1 MKKNQR
7 TWILRPRACT
17 PSHTKAPPKL
27 TQTAKMCNGVWVGVR
42 GVQRGLQQLGLVT
55 ARVVRALQ
63 PQLRRVR
70 DRALLCRPAAHVCLL
85 LASTSRCVRGCR
97 AVAAEDVIKREAVGC
112 ATRAPC
118 SAEAWGGCR
127 RWAWCAELL
136 TQAGARR
143 VPFYG
148 GVRACAAVWCEDQ
161 GEAHTVPLGLED
173 RSKFKELLAAG
184 APRHPIGRFRPR
196 RPGGRGTFS
205 NFELWAPVRSPF

>member
-1 MKKNQR
+1 MGGRTHASTATRSWCPECSTASRADDPRRTRDTHMRWRSGNLLNVCPEYADRSCGGRACHILFESARGGRRFYFVVVSRRVCFPCCLGVACGLFETLADMKKNQR

-85 LASTSRCVRGCR
+85 LVYITLRARMQSRRG
-97 AVAAEDVIKREAVGC
+97 
-112 ATRAPC
+112 
-118 SAEAWGGCR
+118 
-127 RWAWCAELL
+127 
-136 TQAGARR
+136 
-143 VPFYG
+143 
-148 GVRACAAVWCEDQ
+148 
-161 GEAHTVPLGLED
+161 
-173 RSKFKELLAAG
+173 
-184 APRHPIGRFRPR
+184 
-196 RPGGRGTFS
+196 GGRD
-205 NFELWAPVRSPF
+205 